1 MRVIFSFSRFVQQL
15 QRLVTDQVFAVHYE
29 RVLLADGFSYFVGFF
44 IAGVSLCDGWF
55 IFLAFVGLNLCAES
69 ADISGVSVV
78 IGHRVITAQR
88 AVRRFRAP
96 RVQLEPVG

>member
-1 MRVIFSFSRFVQQL
+1 MRVVLSFSRFVQQL
-15 QRLVTDQVFAVHYE
+15 QRLIANQVFAVHYE
-29 RVLLADGFSYFVGFF
+29 RVLLGVAFSNFIGFF

-69 ADISGVSVV
+69 ADISGIPMV

-96 RVQLEPVG
+96 GVQLKAVG